1 MTDRFLTIIIRNP
14 TKEEAREL
22 VYHPKLSATSWSHAM
37 DERDEYRHRLQKLL
51 DERRKRL
58 MTPSTTLRDAVSYLL
73 RDVHQD
79 LAYADGPHYQP
90 DFGDP
95 RAVEVLLKFLA
106 KELQSD
112 VHFFDM
118 TRDEREQGFNEGMLY
133 AAQVLRGEESCS
145 LD

>member
-1 MTDRFLTIIIRNP
+1 
-14 TKEEAREL
+14 
-22 VYHPKLSATSWSHAM
+22 
-37 DERDEYRHRLQKLL
+37 
-51 DERRKRL
+51 

-118 TRDEREQGFNEGMLY
+118 TTTRDTRYQGFNDGLVY
-133 AAQVLRGEESCS
+133 AADVLQGEENCS

>member
-1 MTDRFLTIIIRNP
+1 MT
-14 TKEEAREL
+14 
-22 VYHPKLSATSWSHAM
+22 S
-37 DERDEYRHRLQKLL
+37 
-51 DERRKRL
+51 
-58 MTPSTTLRDAVSYLL
+58 STTLRDAVSYLL

-79 LAYADGPHYQP
+79 LAYADGPHYQS

-112 VHFFDM
+112 VHYFDM
-118 TRDEREQGFNEGMLY
+118 TTPQDTLHGQGFNEGLHY
-133 AAQVLRGEESCS
+133 AAQVLQGEESCS